1 LSKKIETNYFEE
13 LISVILPTYN
23 SSKTIKRTIESIYNQ
38 KIDNPIEII
47 IVDDN
52 SSDKTVEIIKNFS
65 SNKKIKLRCI
75 KNETNMGSGYC
86 RKIAIDNAIGFFIAF
101 LDSDDYWL
109 RDKLYKQLNFL
120 QRNPNIN
127 FVYSDYLKEINFKK
141 KIFLYHMQMPKF
153 ISAETNR
160 YINHIP
166 NSSVL
171 IKSNIAKK
179 IHYPLI
185 RLRNDF
191 LYWNKILLSDKFI
204 KAYNSNLGEP
214 LFIYGSIQGIS
225 KKNLNLILKQWE
237 LYRIY
242 FKYSIFKSLIGL
254 ILNVLLSLKNI
265 ISFNI
270 FLIFK

>member
-1 LSKKIETNYFEE
+1 MLKTETNYFEE

-38 KIDNPIEII
+38 KINNKIEII

-65 SNKKIKLRCI
+65 SNKKIKLKCI
-75 KNETNMGSGYC
+75 KNKTNMGSGYC
-86 RKIAIDNAIGFFIAF
+86 RKIAIENAFGFFIAF

-109 RDKLYKQLNFL
+109 EDKLYKQLDFL
-120 QRNPNIN
+120 QRNSFIN
-127 FVYSDYLKEINFKK
+127 FVYSDYFKEINFKN
-141 KIFLYHMQMPKF
+141 KIFLYHMKMPKF
-153 ISAETNR
+153 VSAETNK

-179 IHYPLI
+179 IPYPLI
-185 RLRNDF
+185 RVRNDF
-191 LYWNKILLSDKFI
+191 LYWNKILLSNKFI

-214 LFIYGSIQGIS
+214 LFIYSSIPGIS
-225 KKNLNLILKQWE
+225 KKNLTLILKQWK
-237 LYRIY
+237 LYRIS
-242 FKYSIFKSLIGL
+242 FKYSLFKSLL
-254 ILNVLLSLKNI
+254 AVFLL
-265 ISFNI
+265 
-270 FLIFK
+270 